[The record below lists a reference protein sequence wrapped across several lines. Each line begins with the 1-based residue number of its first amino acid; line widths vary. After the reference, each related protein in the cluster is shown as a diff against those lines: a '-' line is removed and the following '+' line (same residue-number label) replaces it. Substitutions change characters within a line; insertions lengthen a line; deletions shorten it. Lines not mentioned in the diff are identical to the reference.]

1 MNTIVKHI
9 SQLLFHHEC
18 VILPNFGGFVCN
30 YKPAYIQSVQ
40 HKIHPPSKQ
49 ITFNKNLINNDGLL
63 VNFIADKE
71 GIAYEKALKKIEEFV
86 RSVKSKLRLEQEV
99 SFEDIGTFVM
109 DNEGRIYFEPSKNEN
124 YLLSSFGLSSIQV
137 TPITREKYEDKIVAQ
152 VKALPNNKSNVR
164 KWVAAAAVIIPLG
177 FFAFWIP
184 TKYDLSSNINYAK
197 LNPFT
202 TEKTAIYTPSKVDF
216 SDETT
221 VASLSDELSKID
233 AVKTPYLTFSW
244 IEEQQPITIA
254 LMEKQ
259 VAIADTTRVVKT
271 SIPLRYHIIAGCF
284 SEKKNAKKMV
294 KKLKNK
300 GFDAWIVG
308 QRKGLW
314 TVSYNS
320 FTTRKQ
326 AIDAL
331 IFAKSDNDKAWILEM

>member
-63 VNFIADKE
+63 VNFVADKE
-71 GIAYEKALKKIEEFV
+71 GVAYEQALKKIENFV
-86 RSVKSKLRLEQEV
+86 LSVKSKLKLEQEV
-99 SFEDIGTFVM
+99 CFEDIGTFVM
-109 DNEGRIYFEPSKNEN
+109 DKEGRIYFEPSSSEN
-124 YLLSSFGLSSIQV
+124 YLLTAYGLTSIQV
-137 TPITREKYEDKIVAQ
+137 TPIVREKYEEKIVAQ
-152 VKALPNNKSNVR
+152 VKALPKNKSNVR

-202 TEKTAIYTPSKVDF
+202 EEKPATYSPSEVTLPEE
-216 SDETT
+216 SHL
-221 VASLSDELSKID
+221 ASLSDELSKAD
-233 AVKTPYLTFSW
+233 STPYLSFSW
-244 IEEQQPITIA
+244 IKDQEPITIA
-254 LMEKQ
+254 LEEKHIA
-259 VAIADTTRVVKT
+259 VADTTRVAKKN
-271 SIPLRYHIIAGCF
+271 IPLRYHIIAGCF

-294 KKLKNK
+294 KKLKSK
-300 GFDAWIVG
+300 GFEAWIVG

-320 FTTRKQ
+320 FTTREK
-326 AIDAL
+326 AVDAL
-331 IFAKSDNDKAWILEM
+331 AFAKADNDKAWILEM